1 MCTKIYKKPKN
12 LYFQNLY
19 VHTCVHTHTHVVYIY
34 IYIHAIS
41 YPLFLVCKLNKLYY
55 CDEKNNEK
63 MDIAAVIR
71 KLRMI
76 YTYKTKDFVFSYLF
90 L

>member
-1 MCTKIYKKPKN
+1 MYTYTRV
-12 LYFQNLY
+12 YMY
-19 VHTCVHTHTHVVYIY
+19 THTHVVYIY

-71 KLRMI
+71 KLTHVQNKGLCFI
-76 YTYKTKDFVFSYLF
+76 VFSYLF

>member
-1 MCTKIYKKPKN
+1 
-12 LYFQNLY
+12 
-19 VHTCVHTHTHVVYIY
+19 
-34 IYIHAIS
+34 HAIS

-71 KLRMI
+71 KL
-76 YTYKTKDFVFSYLF
+76 THVFVQNKGLCF
-90 L
+90 